1 MRFLSRF
8 SLWLGLL
15 SLVFCAACSPAS
27 ASSFSET
34 KSPATSAIPSAQ
46 AVLTPTEDCACAAI
60 SPLATPTPVATQPA
74 LVSTP
79 AITTVVVTTLV
90 VATQAN
96 ASVAVVT
103 PAPLSITPYPSMG
116 PCTSDVCT
124 YAGVFPL
131 ARPIAP
137 PGNDKIDTS
146 YRFGSTAGRTRD
158 PHHGE
163 ELLNPSGT
171 PVLAAADGVVVV
183 AGDDRKVFYGP
194 YSYFYGNLVVI
205 QHSIPGLS
213 QPLFTLYGHLS
224 KITVQVGD
232 PVQAGQLIGLV
243 GMTGIATGSHLHF
256 EVRLGE
262 NSYKSSRNPELWL
275 APHTGQDGQ
284 PNGALAGR
292 IMDANGKYLPVKSI
306 VVQHLPAP
314 GQPSDSEFYLGT
326 YEEKVLAGQSP
337 WDENFA
343 AGDLPPG
350 WYRISFAQNGLQS
363 QEIQVLPGK
372 LTLVTWRL
380 GEK

>member
-1 MRFLSRF
+1 MRFLRRF
-8 SLWLGLL
+8 TMWLGLL

-27 ASSFSET
+27 ASTLS
-34 KSPATSAIPSAQ
+34 ATSSRAKNAAAGAQ
-46 AVLTPTEDCACAAI
+46 AVLTPTQDCACAAT
-60 SPLATPTPVATQPA
+60 SLPEAPTPMATQPV
-74 LVSTP
+74 LVATP
-79 AITTVVVTTLV
+79 AITTVASAVTL
-90 VATQAN
+90 
-96 ASVAVVT
+96 AS
-103 PAPLSITPYPSMG
+103 LSITPYPSLAS
-116 PCTSDVCT
+116 CTSDVCT

-131 ARPIAP
+131 ARPIAS
-137 PGNDKIDTS
+137 PGNDKIDPS
-146 YRFGSTAGRTRD
+146 YRFGTTAGRTRD

-163 ELLNPSGT
+163 ELLNSSGT
-171 PVLAAADGVVVV
+171 PVLAAADGLVVV

-205 QHSIPGLS
+205 QHAIPGLS

-224 KITVQVGD
+224 KITVQVGE
-232 PVQAGQLIGLV
+232 PVRAGQLIGLV

-262 NSYKSSRNPELWL
+262 NSYKTSRNPELWL

-292 IMDANGKYLPVKSI
+292 ILDTNGKYLPVKSI
-306 VVQHLPAP
+306 VVQRLPAP

-326 YEEKVLAGQSP
+326 YEEKALAGQSP
-337 WDENFA
+337 WEENFA

-350 WYRISFAQNGLQS
+350 RYRVSFAQNGLQA
-363 QEIQVLPGK
+363 QELQVLPGE
-372 LTLVTWRL
+372 LTVVTWRL

>member
-1 MRFLSRF
+1 MRFLRRF
-8 SLWLGLL
+8 TMWLGLL

-27 ASSFSET
+27 AST
-34 KSPATSAIPSAQ
+34 LPATNSPAKNAPAGGQ
-46 AVLTPTEDCACAAI
+46 AVLTPTGDCPCAAV
-60 SPLATPTPVATQPA
+60 SPPATSTLMASQPSLVATPTM
-74 LVSTP
+74 
-79 AITTVVVTTLV
+79 TTVAN
-90 VATQAN
+90 ATQADATLAS
-96 ASVAVVT
+96 ASVAAVT
-103 PAPLSITPYPSMG
+103 PAPLSITPFPSLTS
-116 PCTSDVCT
+116 CTSDVCT

-183 AGDDRKVFYGP
+183 TGDDRKIFYGP

-205 QHSIPGLS
+205 QHSIPGLA

-224 KITVQVGD
+224 QILVRVGE

-256 EVRLGE
+256 EVRLGD

-292 IMDANGKYLPVKSI
+292 ILDASGKYLPVDSI
-306 VVQHLPAP
+306 VVQHLPGP

-350 WYRISFAQNGLQS
+350 WYRVSFAQNGLQA
-363 QEIQVLPGK
+363 QEVQVLPGQ